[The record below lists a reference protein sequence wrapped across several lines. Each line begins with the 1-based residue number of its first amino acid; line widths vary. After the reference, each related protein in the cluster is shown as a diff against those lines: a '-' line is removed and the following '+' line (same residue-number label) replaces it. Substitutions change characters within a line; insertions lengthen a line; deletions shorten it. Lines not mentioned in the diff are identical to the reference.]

1 VIDFIDDNLK
11 IHALFEAHS
20 FTMKG
25 RSTIGQPME
34 NVKTLETY

>member
-1 VIDFIDDNLK
+1 VIDLIDGDLK

-20 FTMKG
+20 FARKG

-34 NVKTLETY
+34 NVKTLEAY